1 MVALA
6 QTQEMKMMA
15 KTPDTGDLVVNE
27 VLRLVPELGRTL
39 SSSIPSK
46 VMHQGVSTAQVR
58 ALVHLAEHGPLKM
71 GDLARGLR
79 ITTPSTT
86 GLINPLARMGLVER
100 DRDDDD
106 RRVVRVKLTGKAKTM
121 AGQVVAQ
128 RRAEVQQA
136 LEGMDGSAQEDL
148 LQGLRRLAAAY
159 DLDSEEE

>member
-1 MVALA
+1 
-6 QTQEMKMMA
+6 MA
-15 KTPDTGDLVVNE
+15 KTPDKGDLVVSE
-27 VLRLVPELGRTL
+27 VLRLLPGLGRTL
-39 SSSIPSK
+39 STSIPSK
-46 VMHQGVSTAQVR
+46 VIHQGVSTAQVR
-58 ALVHLAEHGPLKM
+58 ALVHLAEHGPLTM

-106 RRVVRVKLTGKAKTM
+106 RRVVRVKLTSKAKTM

-136 LEGMDGSAQEDL
+136 LEGMDASAQDHFL
-148 LQGLRRLAAAY
+148 RGLCRLAAAY
-159 DLDSEEE
+159 NLDSEGE

>member
-1 MVALA
+1 
-6 QTQEMKMMA
+6 MMG
-15 KTPDTGDLVVNE
+15 KTPEKGDLVVSE
-27 VLRLVPELGRTL
+27 VLRLIPGLGRTL

-46 VMHQGVSTAQVR
+46 VIHLGVSTAQVR
-58 ALVHLAEHGPLKM
+58 AIVHLAEHGPLTM

-100 DRDDDD
+100 DRDDED

-136 LEGMDGSAQEDL
+136 LEGMDATAQEDF
-148 LQGLRRLAAAY
+148 LQGLRRLAVAY
-159 DLDSEEE
+159 DLDTEEE